1 MTNTILNANQ
11 AKNARSALQLS
22 QGKVAGDL
30 NINRTYLSQFENGRY
45 LFCNSKLKALR
56 EYYENEGYNF
66 PVENENEQSDFSEV
80 FPDVN
85 TQTHGD
91 YQPKVMD
98 GFVIPDQIEDIN
110 ADAILSEY
118 ADNCRSIK
126 VLCQQPIKKD
136 WLFGIDEADC
146 EQKAQ
151 DVLTL
156 MARNF
161 TLIERLHGHDTVMP
175 SPIEKADTIQD
186 YITLRFSGQFSDF
199 TDLQED

>member
-1 MTNTILNANQ
+1 MTKTILNANQ

>member
-136 WLFGIDEADC
+136 WLFGIDETDC

-175 SPIEKADTIQD
+175 SPIEKTDTIQD
-186 YITLRFSGQFSDF
+186 YITLRFTEQFSDF

>member
-11 AKNARSALQLS
+11 AKNARSTLQLS

-45 LFCNSKLKALR
+45 LFCNSKLKTIR
-56 EYYENEGYNF
+56 EYYESKGYNF
-66 PVENENEQSDFSEV
+66 PVESEIGQSDFSEV

-85 TQTHGD
+85 TQTHGE

-98 GFVIPDQIEDIN
+98 GFVIPDQIEDFN

-175 SPIEKADTIQD
+175 SPIEKVDTIQD
-186 YITLRFSGQFSDF
+186 YITLRFTDQFSDF